1 MSHPAFLFPLYPS
14 NNLRPAK
21 FTPAG
26 DTDTIADAGTE
37 RYVVYDLNGTIALNG
52 ATTLATLPAGTYIVN
67 GRRQLLK

>member
-1 MSHPAFLFPLYPS
+1 MSHPAFLFPLYHS

-37 RYVVYDLNGTIALNG
+37 RYVVYDLNGT
-52 ATTLATLPAGTYIVN
+52 
-67 GRRQLLK
+67 

>member
-1 MSHPAFLFPLYPS
+1 MSHPAFLFPLYHS

-37 RYVVYDLNGTIALNG
+37 RYVVYDLNGTIGVKPKSRCIDFGKSVKFA
-52 ATTLATLPAGTYIVN
+52 A
-67 GRRQLLK
+67 